1 MKKDVLRG
9 GNPPDKGRDADS
21 AAFPTGVAGSERGRD
36 GHSTLQSRNVT
47 VAGRR
52 TSMRLEPA
60 MWDALRAIARRE
72 GRSLH
77 EICTMINDQRRESS
91 LTAAIR
97 VFTMAYYRAAATDE
111 GHARAGHGRQTFGAI
126 ETQRTGH
133 RGGSSNP
140 V

>member
-1 MKKDVLRG
+1 M
-9 GNPPDKGRDADS
+9 NKGVSRVEYAPADDASTD
-21 AAFPTGVAGSERGRD
+21 GVTSPIGIAGSERGRD

-47 VAGRR
+47 VSGRR

-77 EICTMINDQRRESS
+77 EICTMINDRRRESS

-111 GHARAGHGRQTFGAI
+111 GHAQAGHGQQDFGAI
-126 ETQRTGH
+126 ETQRTG
-133 RGGSSNP
+133 G
-140 V
+140 